1 MARKQPNK
9 EELSQSVVISCP
21 NLFAEILTTG
31 TVEYSYLHLSFYWF
45 FLKILS
51 PLFHQI
57 CLIDYYQVTV
67 RPSAITL
74 CINTDHMT
82 SSITIKRKLSL

>member
-51 PLFHQI
+51 PLFH
-57 CLIDYYQVTV
+57 
-67 RPSAITL
+67 
-74 CINTDHMT
+74 
-82 SSITIKRKLSL
+82 